1 MKDPY
6 EVLGVERNASDK
18 DISNAY
24 RKLAKEHH
32 PDIHPGDKA
41 AEDRFK
47 EISAAYQVLK
57 DPDTR
62 QRYDRGEIDASG
74 QEQPERSF
82 YRTHADSSD
91 GAKYARHEDFA
102 DFADQSD
109 IFAEMFRQTGGGQQ
123 AHIKMRGADTSY
135 SLPIGFMEA
144 ANGAKKRVT
153 MPDGIA
159 LDITVPEGVKDRQT
173 LRLKGKGRPG
183 FNGGPPGDAYIEI
196 HIEPHGLFQ
205 KKDNNVHITLPI
217 TLGEAV
223 LGGKVDVPTIKGP
236 VSMTIPKGSNTGSTL
251 RLKGRG
257 ILDPKS
263 KQYGDQYVCLE
274 IVLSDEHDE
283 ELSDFVKTWAPDHT
297 YNPRSKMKVA

>member
-1 MKDPY
+1 
-6 EVLGVERNASDK
+6 
-18 DISNAY
+18 
-24 RKLAKEHH
+24 
-32 PDIHPGDKA
+32 
-41 AEDRFK
+41 
-47 EISAAYQVLK
+47 LK

-82 YRTHADSSD
+82 YRTHANSSD

-102 DFADQSD
+102 DFADKSD
-109 IFAEMFRQTGGGQQ
+109 IFADLFRQTGGGRQ
-123 AHIKMRGADTSY
+123 AHIKIRGADTSY

-159 LDITVPEGVKDRQT
+159 IDVTVPEGVKDRQT
-173 LRLKGKGRPG
+173 LRLKGKGHPG
-183 FNGGPPGDAYIEI
+183 LNGGPPGDAYIEI

-205 KKDNNVHITLPI
+205 KKDNNIHITLPI

-223 LGGKVDVPTIKGP
+223 LGEKIDVPTIKGP

-274 IVLSDEHDE
+274 VVLPDELDE
-283 ELSDFVKTWAPDHT
+283 KLSDFIKSWAPDHP
-297 YNPRSKMKVA
+297 YAPRSKMKVA